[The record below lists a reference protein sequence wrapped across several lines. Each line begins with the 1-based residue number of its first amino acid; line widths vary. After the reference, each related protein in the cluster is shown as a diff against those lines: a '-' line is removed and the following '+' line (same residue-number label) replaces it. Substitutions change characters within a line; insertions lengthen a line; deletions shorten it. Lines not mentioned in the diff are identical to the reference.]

1 MSYQNLLE
9 YSFKGILKNN
19 SEKDLDIS
27 SKENLSLNLLKLET
41 RIEEDYTIIEC
52 DILESDIKIGK
63 FKIVLDTNKKLI
75 DEFFIIY

>member
-9 YSFKGILKNN
+9 NSFEEILKNN

-41 RIEEDYTIIEC
+41 KIEEGNTIIEC
-52 DILESDIKIGK
+52 DILESNLKIGK
-63 FKIVLDTNKKLI
+63 LKIVLDTNEKLI
-75 DEFFIIY
+75 DEFFVIN